1 MPVNKQNSETENIMG
16 GSATSTRQIKEE
28 NSAPNNTPNN
38 APNKTNNPTESSV
51 GKTAP
56 QPTRVPQP
64 TSAPQ
69 PANVTEAAKDTLN
82 TVTESAGAVASQAM
96 GQAKEKAGSVLGEQ
110 KANLASGITSVADSI
125 RQVGE
130 NLSGSN
136 ENNQVTALA
145 GKYGETLAGQ
155 IEKFS
160 SYIDEKD
167 FRELMRDVE
176 QFARRNPLV
185 FVGSAFTLGVM
196 AARFLK
202 SSSQGQTSRNRSRN
216 DFSRNRLEN
225 DPSRNRLEND
235 FSRNPSGS
243 EF

>member
-1 MPVNKQNSETENIMG
+1 MPVNKQNSETENTMG
-16 GSATSTRQIKEE
+16 GGTSTRQVKDE

-38 APNKTNNPTESSV
+38 APNKTSNPTESSV

-56 QPTRVPQP
+56 QP
-64 TSAPQ
+64 A
-69 PANVTEAAKDTLN
+69 
-82 TVTESAGAVASQAM
+82 TVTESAKDALGTVKDSAGAVASEAM

-136 ENNQVTALA
+136 ENNQVAALA

-155 IEKFS
+155 VEKFS

-167 FRELMRDVE
+167 FKELMRDVE
-176 QFARRNPLV
+176 QFARRQPLL
-185 FVGSAFTLGVM
+185 FVGGAFALGIM

-202 SSSQGQTSRNRSRN
+202 SSGQRQTARNRSRN
-216 DFSRNRLEN
+216 Q
-225 DPSRNRLEND
+225 
-235 FSRNPSGS
+235 
-243 EF
+243 

>member
-1 MPVNKQNSETENIMG
+1 MPANKQNSETDKQNSETENPMG
-16 GSATSTRQIKEE
+16 SGATSTRQVREE
-28 NSAPNNTPNN
+28 NSAPN
-38 APNKTNNPTESSV
+38 KMNNPIDSSV
-51 GKTAP
+51 GK
-56 QPTRVPQP
+56 
-64 TSAPQ
+64 SAP
-69 PANVTEAAKDTLN
+69 PTGAADDKSAPPSGNLTDSAKDTLG
-82 TVTESAGAVASQAM
+82 TVKESAGAVANQAI
-96 GQAKEKAGSVLGEQ
+96 GQAKEKAGSVIGEQ

-136 ENNQVTALA
+136 ENNQVAALA
-145 GKYGETLAGQ
+145 GKYGESLAGQ

-176 QFARRNPLV
+176 QFARRNPLL

-202 SSSQGQTSRNRSRN
+202 SSGQGQASRNRSRN
-216 DFSRNRLEN
+216 EFSRNRSAN
-225 DPSRNRLEND
+225 
-235 FSRNPSGS
+235 

>member
-1 MPVNKQNSETENIMG
+1 MPVNKQNSETENTMG

-38 APNKTNNPTESSV
+38 APNNAPNKTNNPTESSV
-51 GKTAP
+51 GKTA
-56 QPTRVPQP
+56 PQP

-82 TVTESAGAVASQAM
+82 TVTESAGAVASQAI

-110 KANLASGITSVADSI
+110 KANLASGITSVASSI

-130 NLSGSN
+130 NLSGST
-136 ENNQVTALA
+136 ENNQVAALA
-145 GKYGETLAGQ
+145 GKYGENLAGQ

-176 QFARRNPLV
+176 QFARRNPLL
-185 FVGSAFTLGVM
+185 FVGSAFTLGIM

-202 SSSQGQTSRNRSRN
+202 SSGQGQTSRNRSGN

-225 DPSRNRLEND
+225 DPSRNRL
-235 FSRNPSGS
+235 GS